1 MRTLTAYIC
10 RLLWHQRAWAMS
22 CDDASYAIASE
33 QRNVQKHALTQ
44 FGEQT
49 SVPQWSGG
57 VATSD
62 PSMGIQACMVCRGF
76 RLLQQSREMWSNL
89 MKAAWTWAD
98 GNVEDTSVRT
108 CAENLVT
115 VLINIAGSLTTRGK
129 AVESEAVLREALL
142 VSCQHLNMHVKGAF
156 LVSVWFA
163 FHLSCLCASD
173 ESWLL
178 LSV

>member
-1 MRTLTAYIC
+1 
-10 RLLWHQRAWAMS
+10 MS
-22 CDDASYAIASE
+22 CDDASYPIASE

-44 FGEQT
+44 FCEQT

-76 RLLQQSREMWSNL
+76 RLLQQSREMCSNL

-108 CAENLVT
+108 CAENLVK
-115 VLINIAGSLTTRGK
+115 VLINIAGSLTTRGG
-129 AVESEAVLREALL
+129 RIR
-142 VSCQHLNMHVKGAF
+142 G
-156 LVSVWFA
+156 
-163 FHLSCLCASD
+163 CLA
-173 ESWLL
+173 
-178 LSV
+178 